1 MQDIENLIREATEL
15 RQRLTT
21 SDIVDRVIAKLR
33 ANMCEFA
40 LMDPNPFAHI
50 PAGNGLYLFE
60 AKLPFS
66 TMAELKT
73 FGQKWGAAKGAKT
86 VDNCPRS
93 YLGRIRN
100 NRARILAGEFLPLY
114 LGV

>member
-1 MQDIENLIREATEL
+1 MQEIENLIREATEL

-21 SDIVDRVIAKLR
+21 SDVVDRVIAKMR
-33 ANMCEFA
+33 ANMREFA

-60 AKLPFS
+60 AKFPFS

-73 FGQKWGAAKGAKT
+73 FGQAWGAAKGAKT
-86 VDNCPRS
+86 VDNCPDPTWDEFGITGLEFSPASFSRS
-93 YLGRIRN
+93 I
-100 NRARILAGEFLPLY
+100 
-114 LGV
+114 